1 MSMTQHPLTID
12 RWALDIPFHAAFQH
26 ASATRSATQAIW
38 IEARGADGSISWG
51 EGCPREYVTGESV
64 ATALAFVDR
73 HREQLAA
80 SVHDLA
86 SLRDWTSRH
95 RGVIDENPAA
105 WCALELALLDLFA
118 KQSWQPMEAFLG
130 LPPLQGPF
138 IYSAVLGATD
148 AKQFAAT
155 LARYQHVGMRDFKI
169 KLSGDIHRDRDNLA
183 LLRDAGIAPAKVRA
197 DANNLWS
204 NLVTARAY
212 LESLDYAF
220 AALEE
225 PLKPGQFADLASL
238 AQALGTRI
246 VLDESITRVEQ
257 LAQLPGSPECWI
269 VNLRVSKM
277 GGLLRTLALAAR
289 CRELGLAL
297 IVGAQVGETSLLT
310 RAALTVV
317 QDAQDIV
324 IAQEGAFGTR
334 LLVADAVHPTVMF
347 GANGELDTRAC
358 RFNQT
363 PGLGM
368 TPTSELATRFLFNPT
383 AIPNGGSR
391 SGIGNA

>member
-1 MSMTQHPLTID
+1 MSMTQHPLTIE
-12 RWALDIPFHAAFQH
+12 RWALDIPFHVAFQH

-38 IEARGADGSISWG
+38 IEARGADGSIGWG

-86 SLRDWTSRH
+86 ALRDWTSRH

-118 KQSWQPMEAFLG
+118 RHSGQPMEAFLG
-130 LPPLQGPF
+130 LPPLQGPL

-169 KLSGDIHRDRDNLA
+169 KLSGDLGRDRDNLA
-183 LLRDAGIAPAKVRA
+183 LLRDAGIAPARVRA

-204 NLVTARAY
+204 DLVTARAY

-225 PLKPGQFADLASL
+225 PLRPGQFAELTSL
-238 AQALGTRI
+238 AQALDTRI
-246 VLDESITRVEQ
+246 VLDESITRIEQ
-257 LAQLPGSPECWI
+257 LAQLPGSPACWI

-317 QDAQDIV
+317 QNTRDVV
-324 IAQEGAFGTR
+324 IAQEGAFGT
-334 LLVADAVHPTVMF
+334 LLLDADAVQPTLMF
-347 GANGELDTRAC
+347 GAKGELDIRTF
-358 RFNQT
+358 RFDQI
-363 PGLGM
+363 PGFGIA
-368 TPTSELATRFLFNPT
+368 PTKELATRFLKSPSN
-383 AIPNGGSR
+383 
-391 SGIGNA
+391 